1 MRFYHCKGKWEIGN
15 ICKKTQRF
23 MDKSTSC
30 LVYKQTIMLYFDY
43 ILLLTESSTQR
54 EIGKLQTLQ
63 NRAVKTVFD
72 E

>member
-1 MRFYHCKGKWEIGN
+1 
-15 ICKKTQRF
+15 